1 MYRLSNTIRD
11 YAWGSHDALAD
22 LLGRVPT
29 GAPEAEMWIGA
40 HPLAPSVAIG
50 PDGSGTPLDKLVAS
64 APESLLGAEA
74 AARFGRLP
82 FLAKV
87 LAAAKPLSL
96 QVHPTLEQA
105 RAGYAAEQ
113 AAGIDP
119 ESPERN
125 YKDDF
130 HKPEMLYALTPFA
143 ALCGFRPAQEAAAL
157 FEALAGAL
165 AGAGSRGG
173 PEADG
178 GAVAA
183 AKHTGGLLRSGDR
196 RAAFT
201 FLLQA
206 GDGVVPLVGAAAA
219 AVGADPAL
227 AALDPGLAELPSLA
241 GHYPNDPGVL
251 VSLMLNHVRLEAG
264 QAMYLPAGNVHAYLH
279 GLGIEIMASS
289 DNVLR
294 GGLTGKHIDLP
305 ELLATV
311 DFSDL
316 GVPLCAPE
324 VSALGQ
330 ELYRPPFAEFQ
341 LQRVAVPSPAEAGA
355 DLAGGDVPLVQNG
368 PVALVCVE
376 GELLLDSP
384 RGDLRVARGES
395 VFIGADESPV
405 MARPVDG
412 HGALAFAFTIA

>member
-1 MYRLSNTIRD
+1 MYRLSNTVRD

-50 PDGSGTPLDKLVAS
+50 PDGTSTPLDELLAS
-64 APESLLGAEA
+64 APQSLLGAEA

-113 AAGIDP
+113 AAGIAP
-119 ESPERN
+119 ESPQRN
-125 YKDDF
+125 YKDDN
-130 HKPEMLYALTPFA
+130 HKPEMLYALTGFA
-143 ALCGFRPAQEAAAL
+143 ALCGFRPVDEAAKL
-157 FEALAGAL
+157 FEALAGSL
-165 AGAGSRGG
+165 AGDGTGAGEDAL
-173 PEADG
+173 EA
-178 GAVAA
+178 AR
-183 AKHTGGLLRSGDR
+183 HTAGLLRAGDR

-201 FLLQA
+201 FLLEA

-219 AVGADPAL
+219 AVGTDPAL
-227 AALDPGLAELPSLA
+227 SADPGLAELPSLA
-241 GHYPNDPGVL
+241 GHYPGDPGVL

-316 GVPLCAPE
+316 GVPLCGPE
-324 VSALGQ
+324 VSELGQ
-330 ELYRPPFAEFQ
+330 ELYRPPFDEFQ
-341 LQRVAVPSPAEAGA
+341 LQRVAVPSPAEAAA
-355 DLAGGDVPLVQNG
+355 DLAGGDVPIVQNG
-368 PVALVCVE
+368 PVALVCIE

-405 MARPVDG
+405 IARPVDG